1 MIGKRTKAP
10 YLGFNE
16 QGEKW
21 VSEQGLKWEGL
32 RLNSGRGD
40 RFSMNRCL
48 YLENADEDFRPKESR
63 GTIAEQH
70 TLAEQ
75 SSWWEEEYLQVLYA
89 APRGMQ
95 DLSSLTGDWTR
106 AYYKWKRG
114 IWTTGTLGVLFIR
127 RMRMA
132 VTSIKKKK
140 LPWAKIIS
148 YWQGKA
154 FLIKTNPDSSC

>member
-1 MIGKRTKAP
+1 MSRGR
-10 YLGFNE
+10 
-16 QGEKW
+16 

-132 VTSIKKKK
+132 VTSIKKKNYLGLK
-140 LPWAKIIS
+140 S
-148 YWQGKA
+148 YHTDKGKHSWLKQTQTA
-154 FLIKTNPDSSC
+154 LVSKSILKF